1 MEIAAWLKVLLDKM
15 MNNLFGCIIISIICL
30 FFGPIGWLFIIFVWI
45 NFFFLRENNN
55 FPE

>member
-1 MEIAAWLKVLLDKM
+1 MEIVAWLKVLLDKM

-30 FFGPIGWLFIIFVWI
+30 FFGTIGWLFIIFVWI